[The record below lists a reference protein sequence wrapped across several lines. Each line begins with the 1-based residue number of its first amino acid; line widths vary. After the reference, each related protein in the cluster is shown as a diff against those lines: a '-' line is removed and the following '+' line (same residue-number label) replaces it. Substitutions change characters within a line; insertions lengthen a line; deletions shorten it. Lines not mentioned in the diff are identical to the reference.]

1 MKKLFTLFAVA
12 AMAFA
17 AQANVLSVNQGEWY
31 SGSIPVYGL
40 WYDTPGQTQMIYPA
54 DMLAEMAGGEI
65 SEISFLTL
73 STAGVNEYGDW
84 TSYTVKFSGGELQL
98 SLIEVDQ
105 LGFTEETF
113 VTGAQVVA
121 TTVPVY
127 DSSVLTFVLD
137 EPFTYN
143 GGNLLIDVTI
153 TEEGGYGTTYFL
165 GNAFVDENDNDIY
178 TPTYYV
184 NYGYSGDVYSSGLS
198 SFLPATDFTFEPG
211 TEPGPDPEDPYAE
224 GYWLMAINAD
234 GEVVPYQLMLGDN
247 GDYTTTV
254 KFGYNDFGTYDPET
268 EERPAVPFYF
278 IVNGVRYGAP
288 EELVAATLGYA
299 LDNPLAAA
307 DGCYTVPVGFNY
319 NIGIAFGLEGDM
331 YAYVAQANAT
341 GIDELSGKAVSGV
354 RYFNLAGQEMQ
365 QANGVTIVVTTYTDG
380 TTSAVKVVK

>member
-1 MKKLFTLFAVA
+1 MKKFFTLFAA
-12 AMAFA
+12 AVMAFA
-17 AQANVLSVNQGEWY
+17 ANATTLDVCMGENLA
-31 SGSIPVYGL
+31 STLPIYGL
-40 WYDTPGQTQMIYPA
+40 WVDSEGTLGQMIYPA
-54 DMLAEMAGGEI
+54 DMLEDMAGGEI
-65 SEISFLTL
+65 TGIQFYTSICGYEALGYEPQNGTSDYINFE
-73 STAGVNEYGDW
+73 GV
-84 TSYTVKFSGGELQL
+84 TVQL
-98 SLIEVDQ
+98 SLKVVDQ
-105 LGFTEETF
+105 QGFTVEEAIVDATP
-113 VTGAQVVA
+113 VA
-121 TTVPVY
+121 VANPVPGDRY
-127 DSSVLTFVLD
+127 LTFVLD
-137 EPFTYN
+137 EPFAYE
-143 GGNLLIDVTI
+143 GGNLLVECKVIE
-153 TEEGGYGTTYFL
+153 TEGDWGTTYFWVQ
-165 GNAFVDENDNDIY
+165 GFDD
-178 TPTYYV
+178 YYPGL
-184 NYGYSGDVYSSGLS
+184 YSYQGYSGMVTYAVDY
-198 SFLPATDFTFEPG
+198 LPAATFTYDGGTEPG
-211 TEPGPDPEDPYAE
+211 PGPDPEDPYAQ

-234 GEVVPYQLMLGDN
+234 GEVVAYQLMLGDN

-331 YAYVAQANAT
+331 YAYVAQANST

>member
-1 MKKLFTLFAVA
+1 V
-12 AMAFA
+12 
-17 AQANVLSVNQGEWY
+17 
-31 SGSIPVYGL
+31 
-40 WYDTPGQTQMIYPA
+40 PGDRY
-54 DMLAEMAGGEI
+54 
-65 SEISFLTL
+65 
-73 STAGVNEYGDW
+73 
-84 TSYTVKFSGGELQL
+84 
-98 SLIEVDQ
+98 
-105 LGFTEETF
+105 
-113 VTGAQVVA
+113 
-121 TTVPVY
+121 
-127 DSSVLTFVLD
+127 LTFVLD
-137 EPFTYN
+137 EPFAYE
-143 GGNLLIDVTI
+143 GGNLLVECKVIE
-153 TEEGGYGTTYFL
+153 TEGDWGTTYFWVQ
-165 GNAFVDENDNDIY
+165 GFDD
-178 TPTYYV
+178 YYPGL
-184 NYGYSGDVYSSGLS
+184 YSYQGYSGMVTYAVDY
-198 SFLPATDFTFEPG
+198 LPAATFTYDGGTEPG
-211 TEPGPDPEDPYAE
+211 PGPDPEDPYAQ

-234 GEVVPYQLMLGDN
+234 GEVVAYQLMLGDN

-331 YAYVAQANAT
+331 YAYVAQANST